1 MEVGWWL
8 KKKNRNWQ
16 WQSIYCSMHLRRR
29 RKIEENVHYDTVCL
43 ACINGVG
50 SYQEFALSN
59 LWSIVDF
66 SNLPFCQQE
75 DNLMWGV
82 TGERKTDS
90 QMLSNGDWRISIVM
104 RDRQVSS
111 FFTYVSCYQADLST
125 LIFNGNIWP
134 CTVLSSSCYF
144 HSPHRHH
151 VIGKTSYYIFSWRGC
166 LAKTKASC
174 EEQIVKG
181 WQLTN
186 AEVYRQT

>member
-16 WQSIYCSMHLRRR
+16 WQSIYCSMYLRRR

-111 FFTYVSCYQADLST
+111 FFTYIFCYHADWLVCFYT
-125 LIFNGNIWP
+125 LI
-134 CTVLSSSCYF
+134 
-144 HSPHRHH
+144 
-151 VIGKTSYYIFSWRGC
+151 
-166 LAKTKASC
+166 
-174 EEQIVKG
+174 QIINM
-181 WQLTN
+181 T
-186 AEVYRQT
+186 